1 MSDEGFDPDDIDEL
15 EGLFTEIVSDNEDGF
30 VMEFIISV
38 LAAKEL
44 IDLWEQA
51 ELGDYDAQQASWQE
65 YTKIIMKL
73 ENAVYGV
80 DE

>member
-1 MSDEGFDPDDIDEL
+1 MSSEGFDPDDMYEL
-15 EGLFTEIVSDNEDGF
+15 EGIFTEIVSDNEDGF

>member
-1 MSDEGFDPDDIDEL
+1 MSNEGFDPDDMDEL
-15 EGLFTEIVSDNEDGF
+15 EGLFTGIILDNEVGF
-30 VMEFIISV
+30 VMEFVISV

-44 IDLWEQA
+44 IDLWEEA

-73 ENAVYGV
+73 EDAIYGL
-80 DE
+80 EE

>member
-1 MSDEGFDPDDIDEL
+1 MSDEGFDPHDIDEL

>member
-1 MSDEGFDPDDIDEL
+1 MSNDGFDPDDMYEL
-15 EGLFTEIVSDNEDGF
+15 EGIFTEIVSDNEDGF

-44 IDLWEQA
+44 IDLWELAQDGNA
-51 ELGDYDAQQASWQE
+51 EAHYLCMEE
-65 YTKIIMKL
+65 YGKIVSHL
-73 ENAVYGV
+73 EEAIYGL

>member
-1 MSDEGFDPDDIDEL
+1 MSNDGFDPDDMYEL
-15 EGLFTEIVSDNEDGF
+15 EGIFTEIVSDNEDGY

-44 IDLWEQA
+44 SDLWELAQDGNA
-51 ELGDYDAQQASWQE
+51 EAHYLCMEE
-65 YTKIIMKL
+65 YGKIISHL
-73 ENAVYGV
+73 EEAIYGL

>member
-1 MSDEGFDPDDIDEL
+1 MSSEGFDPDDMYEL
-15 EGLFTEIVSDNEDGF
+15 EGIFTEIVSDNEDGF

-44 IDLWEQA
+44 IDLWELAQDGNA
-51 ELGDYDAQQASWQE
+51 EAHYLCMEE
-65 YTKIIMKL
+65 YGKIINHL
-73 ENAVYGV
+73 EKAIYGV

>member
-1 MSDEGFDPDDIDEL
+1 MSDEGFDPHDIDEL

-51 ELGDYDAQQASWQE
+51 ELGDYDAQQASWKE